1 MQESVVA
8 GIIWLSSSP
17 AGAGFFFFCGQ
28 KGQNNS
34 TLNAVTDKNR
44 KSLPPFSSAFE
55 SHQGGNTFP
64 NRIKRTLTTIF
75 FSKSEH
81 EHAQHVFSVLQRL
94 LQNQLFIKAEKFQF
108 HVSEVSF
115 LGLVVTISLYFI
127 PSLMGKQS
135 VKNRRWRLPCTTS
148 PLVIPHPG
156 LSNSSGWNMH
166 TTPSPVLPLVSCLFS
181 VPDDTSQHSLQSKND
196 RPTIHQSRSALLS
209 THLEA
214 GLTLTPLPSR
224 C

>member
-1 MQESVVA
+1 MSSVFFR
-8 GIIWLSSSP
+8 GCCRINCSSRQRS
-17 AGAGFFFFCGQ
+17 
-28 KGQNNS
+28 
-34 TLNAVTDKNR
+34 
-44 KSLPPFSSAFE
+44 FSSM
-55 SHQGGNTFP
+55 
-64 NRIKRTLTTIF
+64 
-75 FSKSEH
+75 
-81 EHAQHVFSVLQRL
+81 
-94 LQNQLFIKAEKFQF
+94 FQKCHF
-108 HVSEVSF
+108 WDWWSPSACPP
-115 LGLVVTISLYFI
+115 YFI

>member
-1 MQESVVA
+1 MYARVS
-8 GIIWLSSSP
+8 GSWHHLTFLLTCRGRI
-17 AGAGFFFFCGQ
+17 FFFCGQ

-115 LGLVVTISLYFI
+115 LGLVVTISL
-127 PSLMGKQS
+127 PSVFYPQSNGQTERKKQEMETA
-135 VKNRRWRLPCTTS
+135 LHY
-148 PLVIPHPG
+148 LA
-156 LSNSSGWNMH
+156 SGN
-166 TTPSPVLPLVSCLFS
+166 PSPW
-181 VPDDTSQHSLQSKND
+181 SKQLIWVEYAHN
-196 RPTIHQSRSALLS
+196 
-209 THLEA
+209 
-214 GLTLTPLPSR
+214 PLPSFATGFMPFQCSR
-224 C
+224 